1 MVEIV
6 SRHAANATAAAVNH
20 AVWFGESSDS
30 ANAVK
35 YRATTNC
42 EWLPIDGAVVH
53 GEETK
58 WVRKGNPQV
67 SQQVIQRN
75 VYSPVEVPLNSQI
88 QIGGCDYQYTVVAT
102 LRRGGRFGLTCQ
114 RANTQEITR
123 PNYRREMGG
132 Q

>member
-1 MVEIV
+1 M
-6 SRHAANATAAAVNH
+6 SRHATNAAVAAANH
-20 AVWFGESSDS
+20 AIWFGESTDS
-30 ANAVK
+30 TNAVQ
-35 YRATTNC
+35 YRTGPNC
-42 EWLPIDGAVVH
+42 EWIAIDNAVVH

-67 SQQVIQRN
+67 AQQVIQRW
-75 VYSPVEVPLNSQI
+75 VYSAVDVPLNSAL
-88 QIGGCDYQYTVVAT
+88 QIGGCEHQYTVVAT

-114 RANTQEITR
+114 RANTHEITR